1 MFDELNKIVVE
12 FWLDLIYSW
21 ILTLVFFL
29 CILITSAVFILQD
42 LVGHLDELIVY
53 ILFYSWIRM
62 AELVQ
67 NPFDGDKHYDIKVKR
82 SIDTELY
89 AATAALHF

>member
-1 MFDELNKIVVE
+1 MTLLSFA
-12 FWLDLIYSW
+12 FRLIYAWVLS
-21 ILTLVFFL
+21 LVIGVF
-29 CILITSAVFILQD
+29 CILITTAVFLFQD

-62 AELVQ
+62 AEIVQ
-67 NPFDGDKHYDIKVKR
+67 NPFDGHKHYDIDVMR

>member
-1 MFDELNKIVVE
+1 MDFD
-12 FWLDLIYSW
+12 FSDPC
-21 ILTLVFFL
+21 FL
-29 CILITSAVFILQD
+29 CILITTAIFQD
-42 LVGHLDELIVY
+42 VLGHLDELIVY

-62 AELVQ
+62 GEIVQ
-67 NPFDGDKHYDIKVKR
+67 NPFDGHKHYDIDVKR

>member
-1 MFDELNKIVVE
+1 MTLLSFD
-12 FWLDLIYSW
+12 FRLIYAMLGFSFLW
-21 ILTLVFFL
+21 SVFFVHFDYHFL
-29 CILITSAVFILQD
+29 FQD

-62 AELVQ
+62 GEIVQ
-67 NPFDGDKHYDIKVKR
+67 NPFDGHKHYDIDVKR

-89 AATAALHF
+89 GATVALHF

>member
-1 MFDELNKIVVE
+1 M
-12 FWLDLIYSW
+12 
-21 ILTLVFFL
+21 
-29 CILITSAVFILQD
+29 CILITTAIFLFQD
-42 LVGHLDELIVY
+42 VLGHLDELIVY

-62 AELVQ
+62 AEMVQ
-67 NPFDGDKHYDIKVKR
+67 NPFDGDKHYDIKVMR